1 MLEPIKE
8 GPDLGGFREKD
19 VGTEG
24 REEEEDTDKGEL
36 AAPVLMLSELE
47 RPNMVV
53 AARRP
58 ASRNA

>member
-1 MLEPIKE
+1 MLWPIKE
-8 GPDLGGFREKD
+8 GLDLGGFRGAD
-19 VGTEG
+19 VGVEG
-24 REEEEDTDKGEL
+24 RVEEDTNKGEL
-36 AAPVLMLSELE
+36 AAPVLMLRELE